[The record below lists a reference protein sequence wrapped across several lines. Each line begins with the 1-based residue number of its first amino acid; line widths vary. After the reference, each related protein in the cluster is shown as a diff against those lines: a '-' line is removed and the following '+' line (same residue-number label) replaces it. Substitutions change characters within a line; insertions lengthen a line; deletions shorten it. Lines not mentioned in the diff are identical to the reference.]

1 MAFCIAGMYVG
12 DCTVSNPESVDVSYP
27 SFISDMNHVGAKITT
42 V

>member
-1 MAFCIAGMYVG
+1 VG